1 MKRYTLVLLSC
12 LLLPALALAQSP
24 SAAVRLDLN
33 NKLGPM
39 NIDRFSLGQGGFSSE
54 PMFADRT
61 AEIRLLKPRV
71 IRLFLQDYYDLLP
84 APGKYQFS
92 ILDPSV
98 DSILKTGAKP
108 LLCIVFKPKVLFPR
122 IDQDLVAPTSWPAWD
137 ALIYNLVRHY
147 KERNGGGWYWEVG
160 NEWDQESG
168 GGTPYHMTPAQYTLF
183 YQHSVAAIR
192 RADPQARVGGPAQ
205 AYFTADLIPALLSF
219 CAKNKV
225 PLDFVSWHGYHSDP
239 QWFRKTIDSMHEQLR
254 QYPSLH
260 PETVI
265 DEWNMA
271 IDELNLAPVQ
281 GDIDPR
287 FQPAFIAETTFQML
301 EGGLDLSC
309 YYHIRDYPFA
319 ADQFRKF
326 YPESDVAEQ
335 EIYWDRIPTHFGL
348 FDYENQVRPSYFVF
362 RLLERLTGER
372 IGVDSSSVNVH
383 GLATVDE
390 SLGTVSVLLWNYS
403 EKAND
408 VDVHLKNLPADG
420 NLRRYLLNTTASA
433 IDDTARLESQ
443 PMQKVSKG
451 DGLLS
456 FRLEPWGV
464 TMFSIARY

>member
-1 MKRYTLVLLSC
+1 MKRNTLVLLSC
-12 LLLPALALAQSP
+12 LLLPALGLAQSP
-24 SAAVRLDLN
+24 SAAVTLDLN
-33 NKLGPM
+33 HKLGPM

-98 DSILKTGAKP
+98 DSILKAGAKP

-122 IDQDLVAPTSWPAWD
+122 IDQDLAAPTSWPAWE
-137 ALIYNLVRHY
+137 ALVYNLVHHY

-160 NEWDQESG
+160 NEWDIKSG

-183 YQHSVAAIR
+183 YQHTVAAIR

-205 AYFTADLIPALLSF
+205 AYFTADLIPALLAF
-219 CAKNKV
+219 CAKTKV
-225 PLDFVSWHGYHSDP
+225 PLDFVSWHGYHNDP

-254 QYPSLH
+254 QYPGLH

-271 IDELNLAPVQ
+271 LAQADV
-281 GDIDPR
+281 DPR

-301 EGGLDLSC
+301 EGGLDISC

-335 EIYWDRIPTHFGL
+335 EIFWDRIPNYLGL

-362 RLLERLTGER
+362 RLLERLTGDR
-372 IGVDSSSVNVH
+372 VGVDSSSDTVH
-383 GLATVDE
+383 GMATVDQ

-403 EKAND
+403 EKATD
-408 VDVHLKNLPADG
+408 VSVHLKNVPADG
-420 NLRRYLLNTTASA
+420 SLRRYVLNTADPDL
-433 IDDTARLESQ
+433 DDTARLQGQ
-443 PMQKVSKG
+443 PLQKVSIG
-451 DGLLS
+451 EVPLS

-464 TMFSIARY
+464 TMISIAKF

>member
-1 MKRYTLVLLSC
+1 MKRHSLVLLSC

-24 SAAVRLDLN
+24 SAAVTLNLN

-98 DSILKTGAKP
+98 DSILKAGAKP

-122 IDQDLVAPTSWPAWD
+122 IDQDLAAPTSWPAWE
-137 ALIYNLVRHY
+137 ALIYNLVHHY

-160 NEWDQESG
+160 NEWDIKSG

-183 YQHSVAAIR
+183 YEHTVAAIR

-205 AYFTADLIPALLSF
+205 AYFTADLIPALLAF
-219 CAKNKV
+219 CAKTKV
-225 PLDFVSWHGYHSDP
+225 PLDFVSWHGYHNDP

-254 QYPSLH
+254 QYPGLH

-265 DEWNMA
+265 DEWNIA
-271 IDELNLAPVQ
+271 LAQADV
-281 GDIDPR
+281 DPR

-301 EGGLDLSC
+301 EGGLDISC

-335 EIYWDRIPTHFGL
+335 EIFWDRIPNYLGL

-372 IGVDSSSVNVH
+372 IGLDSSSANVH
-383 GLATVDE
+383 GMATVDK

-403 EKAND
+403 EKATD
-408 VDVHLKNLPADG
+408 VNVDLKNLPADG
-420 NLRRYLLNTTASA
+420 SLRRYVLNTADPA
-433 IDDTARLESQ
+433 LDDTARLQGQ
-443 PMQKVSKG
+443 PLQKISKG
-451 DGLLS
+451 EVPLS
-456 FRLEPWGV
+456 LRLEPWGV
-464 TMFSIARY
+464 TMISIAKF